1 MVTEDEKYEQ
11 LKRDIGWH
19 MTGHDVAFFAVLVAA
34 IWLLV
39 ALS

>member
-1 MVTEDEKYEQ
+1 MTDAEKYEQ

-19 MTGHDVAFFAVLVAA
+19 MTGHDVAFFAVLAVVL
-34 IWLLV
+34 WVLV